1 VYGSPEVLFKRGG
14 SAVAKKILVV
24 DDDATVVKYLQTLFE
39 DNGYEVLPALDGA
52 EALEILDRN
61 APDLITLDLQM
72 DKVWGPQFYRK
83 MSKNAALKDL
93 PVIVISGLAR
103 PELAIKKAVAVVEK
117 PFDPV
122 ELVKIVKDN
131 IGE

>member
-1 VYGSPEVLFKRGG
+1 MKKR
-14 SAVAKKILVV
+14 ILVV
-24 DDDATVVKYLQTLFE
+24 DDDANVVNYLKSVFE
-39 DNGYEVLPALDGA
+39 DNGYEVLPASDGA
-52 EALEILDRN
+52 EALEILEETV
-61 APDLITLDLQM
+61 PDLITLDLQM

-83 MSKNAALKDL
+83 MSKNPQLKDL

-122 ELVKIVKDN
+122 QLVKIVKEH
-131 IGE
+131 IGD

>member
-1 VYGSPEVLFKRGG
+1 M
-14 SAVAKKILVV
+14 AKKIMVV
-24 DDDATVVKYLQTLFE
+24 DDDATVVKYLKALFE
-39 DNGYEVLPALDGA
+39 DNGYEVLPASDGA
-52 EALEILDRN
+52 EALEILDKT

-83 MSKNAALKDL
+83 MSKNSALKDL

-103 PELAIKKAVAVVEK
+103 PELAIKKAVAVVNK

-122 ELVKIVKDN
+122 ELIKIVKEN
-131 IGE
+131 IGD

>member
-1 VYGSPEVLFKRGG
+1 M
-14 SAVAKKILVV
+14 AKKILVV
-24 DDDATVVKYLQTLFE
+24 DDDATVVKYLKTLLE
-39 DNGYEVLPALDGA
+39 DNGYEVLPASDGA
-52 EALEILDRN
+52 EALEILDKN
-61 APDLITLDLQM
+61 TPDLITLDLQM

-83 MSKNAALKDL
+83 MSKNAAMKDL

-117 PFDPV
+117 PFDPE
-122 ELVKIVKDN
+122 ELLKIVKET